1 LGRGKEM
8 MESNVI
14 KQSQILQEKKFADN
28 VLGSK
33 ADAIRKKYKI
43 AP

>member
-1 LGRGKEM
+1 M
-8 MESNVI
+8 MESDVV
-14 KQSQILQEKKFADN
+14 KHSQILQERKFAEN